1 MELYFAPFA
10 CSLVSHITAREAG
23 IPLDLRQ
30 VDLATR
36 RLADGGDYLAVTP
49 KGYVP
54 ALRLDDGSL
63 LTENPVVV
71 QYLADQRPQSGLLP
85 PVGSRQRYEVLE
97 WVLYLSTEIHKG
109 ILNPIFSP
117 TTPEA
122 VKTHARSVAPRRL
135 PVLARQ
141 VDDRE
146 LLVGDRFTVADAY
159 LTWALTLCRHA
170 GISLDP
176 WPSLRAY
183 RKRMQ
188 ARPAVQAAIAY
199 EQERAAAA

>member
-30 VDLATR
+30 VSLATK
-36 RLADGGDYLAVTP
+36 RLADGADYLAVTP

-54 ALRLDDGSL
+54 ALRLDDGTL
-63 LTENPVVV
+63 LTESPVVV
-71 QYLADQRPQSGLLP
+71 QYLADQRPESGLLP
-85 PVGSRQRYEVLE
+85 PAGSRQRYEVLE

-117 TTPEA
+117 LAPEA
-122 VKTHARSVAPRRL
+122 VKAHARALTPRKL
-135 PVLARQ
+135 PLLARQ
-141 VDDRE
+141 VEDRE
-146 LLVGDRFTVADAY
+146 LLVGDHFTVADAY

-170 GISLDP
+170 EISLDQ

-188 ARPAVQAAIAY
+188 ARPAVRAAIAY
-199 EQERAAAA
+199 EQERLAA